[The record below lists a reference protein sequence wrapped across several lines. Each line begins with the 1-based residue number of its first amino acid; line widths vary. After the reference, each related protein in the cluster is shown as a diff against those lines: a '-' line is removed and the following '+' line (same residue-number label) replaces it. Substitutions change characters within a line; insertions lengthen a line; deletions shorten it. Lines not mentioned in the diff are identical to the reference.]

1 MTEEILNV
9 QREGFQGI
17 LLKAQSDSNKAM
29 IMLGGSEGGISAA
42 YGVAKAFAEEG
53 VHSLAV
59 AYWGTEQTASA
70 LELIPIEII
79 QTAIHYLKQKGYEK
93 VGIYGVSKGAEMAL
107 TAASLIPEIDFVIAV
122 SPAAYVFEGIRKKAY
137 SGNASWTWQGKPLTY
152 LSFDGINANMIKN
165 ILKNKEMGFR
175 EEYIEALEKHK
186 SEENVIKV
194 EQIQGPVLLLSAMRD
209 AQWPAEIM
217 ADMVVNRLKE
227 NNFVYPYRHET
238 FYPASHMLCPV
249 RRKKSQKLIKLL
261 YRIERKQFD
270 ACTKSR
276 EKAFQ
281 IALEWIRLV

>member
-107 TAASLIPEIDFVIAV
+107 TAASLIPKLILSLLCHLQTMCLKEFV
-122 SPAAYVFEGIRKKAY
+122 RK
-137 SGNASWTWQGKPLTY
+137 L
-152 LSFDGINANMIKN
+152 IV
-165 ILKNKEMGFR
+165 EMQVGHGR
-175 EEYIEALEKHK
+175 E
-186 SEENVIKV
+186 
-194 EQIQGPVLLLSAMRD
+194 
-209 AQWPAEIM
+209 
-217 ADMVVNRLKE
+217 NRL
-227 NNFVYPYRHET
+227 H
-238 FYPASHMLCPV
+238 
-249 RRKKSQKLIKLL
+249 I
-261 YRIERKQFD
+261 
-270 ACTKSR
+270 
-276 EKAFQ
+276 
-281 IALEWIRLV
+281 